1 MIASLIRDNNSYFG
15 LAIGFT
21 VLAGA
26 VVGGGL
32 SGGAFNAAVGLAL
45 PLLAGSP
52 VQVRSSSC
60 NSPHSHLSPS
70 QRPLP
75 SHLARVCVHPTHV
88 HAHDPHTFASGV
100 ALPRLPHPR
109 WRPRRPLFP
118 SYEPRRFRTRQ
129 QAQATEGAP
138 CVRDGVR
145 LCRLA
150 LIAIDCHMIAT

>member
-52 VQVRSSSC
+52 VQVGSSSC
-60 NSPHSHLSPS
+60 NSPHSRLSPS
-70 QRPLP
+70 KRPLP
-75 SHLARVCVHPTHV
+75 SHLARVRVHPTHV
-88 HAHDPHTFASGV
+88 HTHDPHTSRPQVWLYLVFPTLAGV
-100 ALPRLPHPR
+100 LAGLFFYITSPDDFGRVSRRRLLRELPA
-109 WRPRRPLFP
+109 
-118 SYEPRRFRTRQ
+118 Y
-129 QAQATEGAP
+129 
-138 CVRDGVR
+138 
-145 LCRLA
+145 
-150 LIAIDCHMIAT
+150 AIEFDSAVWL